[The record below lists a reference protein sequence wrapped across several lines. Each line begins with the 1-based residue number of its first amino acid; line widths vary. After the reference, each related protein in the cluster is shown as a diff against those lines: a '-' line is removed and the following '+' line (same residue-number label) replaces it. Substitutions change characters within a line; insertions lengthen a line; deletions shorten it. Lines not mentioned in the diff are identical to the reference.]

1 MTGNGKFK
9 AQANGKERTV
19 VSTDDC
25 LPKDV
30 RVNESEADDA
40 PMPPGEQSFAGEI
53 SLQKIRL
60 EDKHVDS
67 A

>member
-30 RVNESEADDA
+30 SVDA
-40 PMPPGEQSFAGEI
+40 CNAVQ
-53 SLQKIRL
+53 
-60 EDKHVDS
+60 
-67 A
+67 